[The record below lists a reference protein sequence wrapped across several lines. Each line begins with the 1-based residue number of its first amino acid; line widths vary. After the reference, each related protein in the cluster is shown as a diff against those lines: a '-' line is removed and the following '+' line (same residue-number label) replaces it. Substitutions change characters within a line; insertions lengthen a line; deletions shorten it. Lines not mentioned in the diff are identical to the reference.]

1 MLALD
6 APAYLILPPPISTNG
21 LFANVAGRGRV
32 VTADYKAWKR
42 KAADSLM
49 VQKPLPHFVG
59 PVTITLF
66 VGEVGVGDMDSDNT
80 AKAYLDA
87 LVKAKIIRD
96 DKRSVVRSSRAVWV
110 PGIRGCLAEI
120 LPAKAPPSPQ
130 QLFEKVPRGLRE
142 LLR

>member
-1 MLALD
+1 MLPLD
-6 APAYLILPPPISTNG
+6 APAYLILPSPISTNG

-32 VTADYKAWKR
+32 ITKEYKAWKR
-42 KAADSLM
+42 MAADSLLA
-49 VQKPLPHFVG
+49 QKPLPSFVG
-59 PVTITLF
+59 TVTITLF

-87 LVKAKIIRD
+87 LVKAAVIKD

-110 PGIRGCLAEI
+110 PGIRGCLVEI